1 MKKTNLGTLVI
12 LPVLF
17 LLTALNHSCNKDSGN
32 VDENENSLPHTKKHS
47 AEVATEWF
55 KLLTDITRTKPYF
68 SPQALRIFAYSG
80 VTLYESVVPGMPSY
94 QSIYGHLTG
103 NTIGFDKKKDYYWPA
118 CANAAVARIASRIM
132 EDYPTP
138 DLSSVQQLETSM
150 NASFALKTTP
160 EQLNLSNEFGRKVAD
175 AIYEWSKT
183 DGALDACPTYVPGS
197 TPGSWVPTPPGFFPV
212 AGACQGA
219 IKTFIPNIATTAM
232 AAPPPAYSTDPASPF
247 YLAAKETFEARNDIT
262 SDESSVFNNWR
273 DGAPNFNPLAHMLRI
288 TSSIITKE
296 KVNLED
302 ASVLYAKQT
311 MAASDVI
318 AATFKS
324 KFQYALLRPVTY
336 IQNVM
341 GQPGWNS
348 LPVTPQTPSYPD
360 ESSATASSITIL
372 EKYFGTDY
380 SFVDSTHKS
389 LYGEWTHPSFNA
401 MMQDIVQAR
410 VNGGTIFRF
419 AGQAGITQG
428 RLVGNKID
436 QLPFNK

>member
-1 MKKTNLGTLVI
+1 MKKFNRGTLVI

-17 LLTALNHSCNKDSGN
+17 LLTALAPSCKKGSDSVD
-32 VDENENSLPHTKKHS
+32 VDEKSLAHTKKHS
-47 AEVATEWF
+47 AEVAMEWF
-55 KLLTDITRTKPYF
+55 NLLTEISRTKPYF

-103 NTIGFDKKKDYYWPA
+103 KAFGFDKKKDYYWPA
-118 CANAAVARIASRIM
+118 CANAAMARIASKIM

-138 DLSSVQQLETSM
+138 NLGPLQQLETSL
-150 NASFALKTTP
+150 NASFAQKTTP

-175 AIYEWSKT
+175 AIYEWSRT

-197 TPGSWVPTPPGFFPV
+197 TPGSWVPTPPGFLPV

-219 IKTFIPNIATTAM
+219 IKTFIPNIVTTAM
-232 AAPPPAYSTDPASPF
+232 AAPPPAYSTDPTSTF
-247 YLAAKETFEARNDIT
+247 YLAAKETFESRNDIT
-262 SDESSVFNNWR
+262 AEETKVFNNWR

-288 TSSIITKE
+288 TTGIINKE

-341 GQPGWNS
+341 GKTTWNS

-360 ESSATASSITIL
+360 ESSATASSIAIL
-372 EKYFGTDY
+372 EKYFGTNY

-389 LYGEWTHPSFNA
+389 TVGEWTYPSFNA

-410 VNGGTIFRF
+410 INGGTIFRF

-428 RLVGNKID
+428 RLVGDRID
-436 QLPFNK
+436 QLPFKK